1 MGRLTEFHRQQ
12 PPSCFGPPVCGVQAR
27 QFRLA
32 RHEIDSR
39 ARAWAVDA
47 ARGWARHDKVAASA
61 KLARHEIHRALLGP
75 CQGRAGWLEWTS
87 IPASGIFS
95 LKSEQSTSAN
105 RIGWYIYMPPY
116 REKSTK

>member
-61 KLARHEIHRALLGP
+61 KLARHEIHRARA
-75 CQGRAGWLEWTS
+75 RAGPGGSNGHLYQL
-87 IPASGIFS
+87 AVFF
-95 LKSEQSTSAN
+95 L
-105 RIGWYIYMPPY
+105 
-116 REKSTK
+116 